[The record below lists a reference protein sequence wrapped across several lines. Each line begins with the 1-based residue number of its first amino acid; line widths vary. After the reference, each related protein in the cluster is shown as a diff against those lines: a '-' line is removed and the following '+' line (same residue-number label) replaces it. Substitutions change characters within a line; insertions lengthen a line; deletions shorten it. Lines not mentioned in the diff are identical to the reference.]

1 MILADDYDPYDDYN
15 AFDNDDWFKL
25 KI

>member
-1 MILADDYDPYDDYN
+1 MILADDYDSYDDYN
-15 AFDNDDWFKL
+15 TFDNDDWFKL